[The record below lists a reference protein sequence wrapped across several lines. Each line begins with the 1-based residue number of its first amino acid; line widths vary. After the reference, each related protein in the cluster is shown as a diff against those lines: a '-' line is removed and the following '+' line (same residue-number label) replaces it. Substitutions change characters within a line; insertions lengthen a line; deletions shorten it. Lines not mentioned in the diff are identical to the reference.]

1 MALLWY
7 NLGMEDAMPQIVPI
21 RDLKNTANISAL
33 CHESDEP
40 IFITKN
46 GYGDMVI
53 MSMETFEK
61 NAFFS
66 HLYDALDTAELDVKE
81 VRLTDADDV
90 VAELKSKYGL
100 QSKLNR

>member
-1 MALLWY
+1 
-7 NLGMEDAMPQIVPI
+7 MPQIVPI

-33 CHESDEP
+33 CHESNEP

-66 HLYDALDTAELDVKE
+66 RLYDNLDAAELDVKE
-81 VRLTDADDV
+81 GRITDVDNAVR
-90 VAELKSKYGL
+90 ELKAKKNL
-100 QSKLNR
+100 